1 MDSSQDQTLKCR
13 DCKQDFV
20 FTAGEQQFFAER
32 QFTPPTRCKP
42 CRQANKARKDAMN
55 GGAAAGPTAGTYPA
69 SNGGGGP
76 GPRVYEAAPP
86 PRRGGGGGG
95 RGGGGR
101 RGGGGGR
108 GGGGYN
114 DYGGDD

>member
-42 CRQANKARKDAMN
+42 CRQANKARKDAVN
-55 GGAAAGPTAGTYPA
+55 GGSAAGPAMGGYPV
-69 SNGGGGP
+69 SNGGGP

-86 PRRGGGGGG
+86 SRRGGGRQNNRRGGGGGG

-101 RGGGGGR
+101 
-108 GGGGYN
+108 GYD
-114 DYGGDD
+114 DYGD